1 MANDRNFPLVST
13 QNPASAGATLLGAIA
28 GGDRAAGLGLSNSG
42 IPVLNS
48 AKNSQILTTAAP
60 TMPRGASVILFD
72 TTANAIAM
80 SLPDG
85 EVDNEELFLAL
96 QARPGANDVTIS
108 PTSANIRGAATSIV
122 FNAVG
127 DSVRLRWVTENY
139 TTLAGKWYIVAS
151 NSATIS

>member
-1 MANDRNFPLVST
+1 MANDRNFPLVMT
-13 QNPASAGATLLGAIA
+13 PVPASAGSTLLGAAA
-28 GGDRAAGLGLSNSG
+28 GGDRNAGMGLSNSG

-48 AKNSQILTTAAP
+48 AKNTQILTSAAP
-60 TMPRGASVILFD
+60 TMPRGASVLLFD

-80 SLPDG
+80 SLADG
-85 EVDNEELFLAL
+85 EVDNEMVFLAL

-108 PTSANIRGAATSIV
+108 PVSSNIRGAPTSIV

-127 DSVRLRWVTENY
+127 DSALLRWVVENY
-139 TTLAGKWYIVAS
+139 TNGAGKWYIVAS

>member
-1 MANDRNFPLVST
+1 MANDRNFPLVMT
-13 QNPASAGATLLGAIA
+13 PIPASAGATILGAVA
-28 GGDRAAGLGLSNSG
+28 GGDRSAGMGLSNG
-42 IPVLNS
+42 GAPVLNP
-48 AKNSQILTTAAP
+48 AKNTQIYTATPA
-60 TMPRGASVILFD
+60 TLVRGAAVHLFD

-80 SLPDG
+80 ALPDG

-108 PTSANIRGAATSIV
+108 PTAANIRGAPTSIV

-127 DSVRLRWVTENY
+127 DSVKLRWVVENY
-139 TTLAGKWYIVAS
+139 TTGAGKWYIVGS